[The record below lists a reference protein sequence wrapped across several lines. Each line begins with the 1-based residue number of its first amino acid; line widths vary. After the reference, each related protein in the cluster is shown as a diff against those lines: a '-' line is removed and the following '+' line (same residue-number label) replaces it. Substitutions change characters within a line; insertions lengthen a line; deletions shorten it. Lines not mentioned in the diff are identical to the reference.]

1 MLTKT
6 RTVRSAVA
14 LAAASLSVIVSMA
27 ASQSA
32 AASPIDLLGQAK
44 TQMQI
49 QHQNYC
55 QGLMGQN
62 IADYGAAQIPGNTAG
77 QQALAMDRV
86 TAINAGCP
94 FV

>member
-1 MLTKT
+1 MFTKA
-6 RTVRSAVA
+6 RTVTALFLVA
-14 LAAASLSVIVSMA
+14 IAAALGVSLGA
-27 ASQSA
+27 ASSA
-32 AASPIDLLGQAK
+32 GASPIDLLVQAK
-44 TQMQI
+44 VQMQI

-55 QGLMGQN
+55 AGLMGQN

-77 QQALAMDRV
+77 QQALAADRV